1 MPILFDW
8 NFAKRDDGEDKNN
21 YLIASYGCVF
31 GIALPRFIIIF
42 IWGNFDDQEAQDF
55 VHAFR
60 RTHSDNRD
68 PPDKSTCFRAHDR
81 VTVEYWG
88 CTFEDDEPA
97 CTDRY
102 ELLKY
107 FAKAFGP
114 QQGASVL
121 TGFDIAR
128 RCKLS
133 QYAFRIHQCL
143 MIKTC
148 FDHRGYA
155 HWQQTGMLP
164 SPDLDHVVRV
174 EYGAGN
180 GFRGVLTRLSVP
192 IDTIDDRAPPLNLTD
207 DQDPWADAPIS
218 SMKCPC
224 ADCCNGD
231 PPRGHSNTPTDAYV
245 TALHN
250 EFLSRTRGI
259 MDPASEVVRHLISQ
273 VETDP
278 CIEGQNRIDLR
289 NHIDTIDDRP
299 SRPRPPQHPP
309 PHTMSNLSDAVGGG
323 EVSVD
328 HRTRPLQP
336 WMHGRWPEGQLH
348 GRMVEETTHRLP
360 PWASVASSSE
370 GGGQDSQK
378 RKLEHKCK
386 LVCPEGHQP
395 VSVLS
400 QSRGIC
406 DVCTCAVEAGQHV
419 MDCEPCNYYVCNT
432 CFGAMDGELVAVIAK
447 GALQHVGYVAADTS
461 SMYADHTSSAEDWL
475 NSCLR

>member
-8 NFAKRDDGEDKNN
+8 NFAKRDDGKDKNN

-42 IWGNFDDQEAQDF
+42 IWGIFDDREVQDF
-55 VHAFR
+55 VSAFR

-68 PPDKSTCFRAHDR
+68 PPDKRRFFRAHDR

-107 FAKAFGP
+107 FARAFGP
-114 QQGASVL
+114 QENASVL
-121 TGFDIAR
+121 TGFDIEG
-128 RCKLS
+128 RCKVS
-133 QYAFRIHQCL
+133 QYAFRIHQGL
-143 MIKTC
+143 MVKTC

-164 SPDLDHVVRV
+164 TPDLDHVVRI

-180 GFRGVLTRLSVP
+180 GFRGVLTRLSVH
-192 IDTIDDRAPPLNLTD
+192 IETIDDRAPPLNLTD

-218 SMKCPC
+218 SM
-224 ADCCNGD
+224 
-231 PPRGHSNTPTDAYV
+231 
-245 TALHN
+245 
-250 EFLSRTRGI
+250 I
-259 MDPASEVVRHLISQ
+259 
-273 VETDP
+273 
-278 CIEGQNRIDLR
+278 IEGQNRIDLR

-323 EVSVD
+323 EVSS
-328 HRTRPLQP
+328 RSSNPFSE
-336 WMHGRWPEGQLH
+336 HGRWPEGQLH
-348 GRMVEETTHRLP
+348 GRRIEETTDSLP
-360 PWASVASSSE
+360 PWASIASSFQ

-386 LVCPEGHQP
+386 LICPQGHQP

-400 QSRGIC
+400 RGEGTCDIC
-406 DVCTCAVEAGQHV
+406 SCAVETGQHV

-447 GALQHVGYVAADTS
+447 GALQHVGYVGADTS
-461 SMYADHTSSAEDWL
+461 SMYADHTPSAEDWL

>member
-8 NFAKRDDGEDKNN
+8 NFAKRDDGEDANN

-68 PPDKSTCFRAHDR
+68 PPDKSTFFRAHDR

-107 FAKAFGP
+107 FARAFGP
-114 QQGASVL
+114 QENASVL
-121 TGFDIAR
+121 TGFDIEG
-128 RCKLS
+128 RCKVS

-155 HWQQTGMLP
+155 HWQQTGMSP
-164 SPDLDHVVRV
+164 APDLDHVVRI

-231 PPRGHSNTPTDAYV
+231 PPRGHSNTPADAYV
-245 TALHN
+245 TNLHN
-250 EFLSRTRGI
+250 EFLARTRGI
-259 MDPASEVVRHLISQ
+259 TDPASDVIRHLISQ

-323 EVSVD
+323 EVSS
-328 HRTRPLQP
+328 RSSNPFSE
-336 WMHGRWPEGQLH
+336 HGRWPEGQLH
-348 GRMVEETTHRLP
+348 GRRIEETTDSLP
-360 PWASVASSSE
+360 PWASIASSSQ

-386 LVCPEGHQP
+386 LICPEGHQP

-406 DVCTCAVEAGQHV
+406 DVCTCAVEAGQHI

-447 GALQHVGYVAADTS
+447 GALQHVGYVAEDTS
-461 SMYADHTSSAEDWL
+461 SMYADHTPSAEDWL

>member
-8 NFAKRDDGEDKNN
+8 NFAKRDDGKDKNN

-42 IWGNFDDQEAQDF
+42 IWGIFDDREVQDF
-55 VHAFR
+55 VSAFR

-68 PPDKSTCFRAHDR
+68 PPDKSTFFRAHDR

-107 FAKAFGP
+107 FARAFGP
-114 QQGASVL
+114 QENASVL
-121 TGFDIAR
+121 TGFDIEG
-128 RCKLS
+128 RCKVS

-148 FDHRGYA
+148 FDDRGYA
-155 HWQQTGMLP
+155 HWQQTGMLAT
-164 SPDLDHVVRV
+164 PDLDHVVRI

-218 SMKCPC
+218 SM
-224 ADCCNGD
+224 
-231 PPRGHSNTPTDAYV
+231 
-245 TALHN
+245 
-250 EFLSRTRGI
+250 I
-259 MDPASEVVRHLISQ
+259 
-273 VETDP
+273 
-278 CIEGQNRIDLR
+278 IEGQNRIDLR

-323 EVSVD
+323 EVSS
-328 HRTRPLQP
+328 RSSNPFSE
-336 WMHGRWPEGQLH
+336 HGRWPEGQLH
-348 GRMVEETTHRLP
+348 GRRIEETTDSLP
-360 PWASVASSSE
+360 PWASIASSFQ

-386 LVCPEGHQP
+386 LICPQGHQP

-400 QSRGIC
+400 QSRGTCDIC
-406 DVCTCAVEAGQHV
+406 SCAVEAGQHV

-447 GALQHVGYVAADTS
+447 GALQHVGYVGADTS
-461 SMYADHTSSAEDWL
+461 SMYADHTPSAEDWL

>member
-8 NFAKRDDGEDKNN
+8 NFAKRDDGKDKNN

-42 IWGNFDDQEAQDF
+42 IWGIFDDREVQDF
-55 VHAFR
+55 VSAFR

-155 HWQQTGMLP
+155 HWQQTGMLAT
-164 SPDLDHVVRV
+164 PDLDHVVRI

-218 SMKCPC
+218 SM
-224 ADCCNGD
+224 
-231 PPRGHSNTPTDAYV
+231 
-245 TALHN
+245 
-250 EFLSRTRGI
+250 I
-259 MDPASEVVRHLISQ
+259 
-273 VETDP
+273 
-278 CIEGQNRIDLR
+278 IEGQNRIDLR

-323 EVSVD
+323 EVSS
-328 HRTRPLQP
+328 RSSNPFSE
-336 WMHGRWPEGQLH
+336 HGRWPEGQLH
-348 GRMVEETTHRLP
+348 GRRIEETTDSLP
-360 PWASVASSSE
+360 PWASIASSFQ

-386 LVCPEGHQP
+386 LICPEGHQP

-400 QSRGIC
+400 FRGTCDIC
-406 DVCTCAVEAGQHV
+406 SCAVEAGQHV

-447 GALQHVGYVAADTS
+447 GALQHVGYVGADTS
-461 SMYADHTSSAEDWL
+461 SMYADHTPSAEDWL

>member
-8 NFAKRDDGEDKNN
+8 NCSKRDDGEDENK
-21 YLIASYGCVF
+21 YFIASYGCVF

-42 IWGNFDDQEAQDF
+42 IWGICDDREAQDF
-55 VHAFR
+55 VSAFR

-68 PPDKSTCFRAHDR
+68 PPDKSTSFRAHDR

-97 CTDRY
+97 CTHRY

-107 FAKAFGP
+107 FGKAFGP
-114 QQGASVL
+114 QQGASVH
-121 TGFDIAR
+121 TSMDIAQ

-133 QYAFRIHQCL
+133 QYAFRVHQCL
-143 MIKTC
+143 MVKT
-148 FDHRGYA
+148 FFPPPSYPQ
-155 HWQQTGMLP
+155 WQQTGMFP
-164 SPDLDHVVRV
+164 SPDLDYVVRA
-174 EYGAGN
+174 EFGAGT
-180 GFRGVLTRLSVP
+180 GFRAVLTRP
-192 IDTIDDRAPPLNLTD
+192 IAPIYTIDDRAPPLNLTD
-207 DQDPWADAPIS
+207 DQDPWANVPIQIS
-218 SMKCPC
+218 PMIIQ
-224 ADCCNGD
+224 
-231 PPRGHSNTPTDAYV
+231 GH
-245 TALHN
+245 
-250 EFLSRTRGI
+250 
-259 MDPASEVVRHLISQ
+259 
-273 VETDP
+273 
-278 CIEGQNRIDLR
+278 NRID
-289 NHIDTIDDRP
+289 DRAM
-299 SRPRPPQHPP
+299 SNLTA
-309 PHTMSNLSDAVGGG
+309 HTMSNLTDAVGGGPRDPFLHRSPGPPADG

-447 GALQHVGYVAADTS
+447 GALQHVGYVGADTS
-461 SMYADHTSSAEDWL
+461 SMYADHTPSAEDWL